1 MGHNG
6 SCSNLA
12 RKWKIDHEQTWAE
25 LGCIQGTQM
34 NTAGILS
41 LLWTSFH
48 GNGRVLAVLHTGQ
61 EMQLAIAEGDGAS
74 CVRAFNTAQ
83 ERQIEESGGPRGLL
97 GFKTQKHVRNI

>member
-1 MGHNG
+1 
-6 SCSNLA
+6 
-12 RKWKIDHEQTWAE
+12 
-25 LGCIQGTQM
+25 M